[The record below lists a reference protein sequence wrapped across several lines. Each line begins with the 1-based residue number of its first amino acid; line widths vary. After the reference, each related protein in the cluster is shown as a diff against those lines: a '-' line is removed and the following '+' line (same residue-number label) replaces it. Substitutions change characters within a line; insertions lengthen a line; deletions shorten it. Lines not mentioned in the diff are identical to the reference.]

1 MATIIDKK
9 RIRRGLTALAWM
21 SVLLFAGKAMAQPSA
36 DLTPGEIEIKAAFVY
51 KFTGYVEWPRSSLGE
66 PDNAITIGVAGAAEI
81 VDELRRIVAGRT
93 VQGRGISIRP
103 VSSENDVRG
112 VHVLFIGADAN
123 ARMGRL
129 LETARQRPIL
139 VITDAPDGLERGAM
153 INFVMVKRRVQF
165 EIAVEP
171 AEKAGLSLSSRLLSV
186 AFRVKKG
193 DLELDVYLA
202 GCGAPLRPSYKT
214 PTSVVF
220 FTPTEKETAV
230 VSFA

>member
-1 MATIIDKK
+1 MATIIDNK
-9 RIRRGLTALAWM
+9 RIRRALTALGWM
-21 SVLLFAGKAMAQPSA
+21 STLLFAGNAIAQPSA
-36 DLTPGEIEIKAAFVY
+36 DLTPGEIEVKAAFVY

-81 VDELRRIVAGRT
+81 ADELRRIVAGRT

-103 VSSENDVRG
+103 VNSENDVRG

-193 DLELDVYLA
+193 DLDLDVHLA
-202 GCGAPLRPSYKT
+202 GYGAPLRPSYKT

-220 FTPTEKETAV
+220 FTPTEKETAA